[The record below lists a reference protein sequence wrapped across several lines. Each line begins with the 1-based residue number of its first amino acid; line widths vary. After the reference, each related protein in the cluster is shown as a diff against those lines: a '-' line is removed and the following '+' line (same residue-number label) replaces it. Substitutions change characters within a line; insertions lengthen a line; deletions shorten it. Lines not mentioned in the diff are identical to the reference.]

1 MKIYFLPMLLS
12 LFFLG
17 ACDKNDE
24 IIPEDADEN
33 FITSVVM
40 TVDGK
45 SYTAD
50 ITDNT
55 VTITVPYTVSLN
67 NAEVEFKYTTSAT
80 IIPDP
85 ETVTDWDNERT
96 FRVTS
101 YNGDAREYTYKV
113 VKSEIES
120 DGDVELKTT
129 EEVASF
135 AATKTTVVKGN
146 LIIGSDAEE
155 AEKITD
161 ISALASLKEVTGN
174 IVIRNSYN
182 GADLTGLDNIV
193 SAGGLQVGST
203 DVASKA
209 TELHMISMKALETLS
224 GDISVYNDQVTYVL
238 FEKLATIEGSV
249 MFNASSLQ
257 SFEFPVLT
265 TVGQDLNLQGLNEEN
280 TAAGSIASLE
290 IPELTSVGG
299 VLSVNNLAKLTSM
312 SFLKLKETG
321 GLDFHTVPVML
332 ETINLPEIETVNG
345 SIIMEANMEAPP
357 TGSFVPQRNDV
368 LQAFGGMDKLTTIKG
383 QIKIKNFTA
392 LKQLPDWSKI
402 TTLGSIT
409 LDYLEDVSGTLLL
422 PNARFETFGETA
434 PQIEIINKVQLS
446 KIETAEDLSN
456 VNFVITSLTNNKF
469 PEITFKN
476 IKDFTCK
483 PTTNNT
489 DYTIST
495 IQHVYGN
502 LNVTGQMRSNA
513 KFPDLEIIDGYG
525 YIQIPM
531 FASITMPVLKEVG
544 GQFYLSGNFTS
555 CNLPLLSKVCCSAS
569 PVYYKEGEG
578 SLAISLQS
586 KSLDIPE
593 LLHVGGEG
601 LFVNKATGITC
612 DKLQTIDGTLQI
624 KSATSLSQETLS
636 MEKLETLHG
645 VVFDGLTKF
654 TDYTFFGKFIE
665 NGMITGESWSVTTTP
680 PRATPWSMSWR
691 AKPRS
696 PLTARPTPSPAEA
709 PLFCPPASPTRWRP
723 SPPSKCSLR

>member
-483 PTTNNT
+483 PTTNNI

-569 PVYYKEGEG
+569 PVY
-578 SLAISLQS
+578 L
-586 KSLDIPE
+586 
-593 LLHVGGEG
+593 
-601 LFVNKATGITC
+601 
-612 DKLQTIDGTLQI
+612 
-624 KSATSLSQETLS
+624 
-636 MEKLETLHG
+636 
-645 VVFDGLTKF
+645 
-654 TDYTFFGKFIE
+654 
-665 NGMITGESWSVTTTP
+665 
-680 PRATPWSMSWR
+680 
-691 AKPRS
+691 
-696 PLTARPTPSPAEA
+696 
-709 PLFCPPASPTRWRP
+709 
-723 SPPSKCSLR
+723 

>member
-555 CNLPLLSKVCCSAS
+555 CNCPYLP
-569 PVYYKEGEG
+569 
-578 SLAISLQS
+578 
-586 KSLDIPE
+586 
-593 LLHVGGEG
+593 
-601 LFVNKATGITC
+601 
-612 DKLQTIDGTLQI
+612 
-624 KSATSLSQETLS
+624 
-636 MEKLETLHG
+636 
-645 VVFDGLTKF
+645 
-654 TDYTFFGKFIE
+654 
-665 NGMITGESWSVTTTP
+665 
-680 PRATPWSMSWR
+680 
-691 AKPRS
+691 
-696 PLTARPTPSPAEA
+696 
-709 PLFCPPASPTRWRP
+709 
-723 SPPSKCSLR
+723 

>member
-1 MKIYFLPMLLS
+1 MKNYFLPMLLS

-50 ITDNT
+50 IADNT

-238 FEKLATIEGSV
+238 FEKLATIGGSV
-249 MFNASSLQ
+249 MFNAPSLQ

-265 TVGQDLNLQGLNEEN
+265 TVGQDLNIQGLNEEN
-280 TAAGSIASLE
+280 KAAGTIATLE
-290 IPELTSVGG
+290 LPELTSVVG

-312 SFLKLKETG
+312 NFLKLKETG

-368 LQAFGGMDKLTTIKG
+368 LLAFGGMDKLTTVKG

-409 LDYLEDVSGTLLL
+409 LDYLEDLSGTLTL

-531 FASITMPVLKEVG
+531 MGTVTMSSLKEVG
-544 GQFYLSGNFTS
+544 GQFYLSGNITG
-555 CNLPLLSKVCCSAS
+555 CDLPLVSKVCCS
-569 PVYYKEGEG
+569 
-578 SLAISLQS
+578 
-586 KSLDIPE
+586 
-593 LLHVGGEG
+593 
-601 LFVNKATGITC
+601 
-612 DKLQTIDGTLQI
+612 
-624 KSATSLSQETLS
+624 TSLYLY
-636 MEKLETLHG
+636 LE
-645 VVFDGLTKF
+645 
-654 TDYTFFGKFIE
+654 
-665 NGMITGESWSVTTTP
+665 
-680 PRATPWSMSWR
+680 A
-691 AKPRS
+691 
-696 PLTARPTPSPAEA
+696 
-709 PLFCPPASPTRWRP
+709 
-723 SPPSKCSLR
+723 

>member
-1 MKIYFLPMLLS
+1 MKTYFLPMLLS

-24 IIPEDADEN
+24 IVPEDADEN

-50 ITDNT
+50 IADNT

-85 ETVTDWDNERT
+85 ETVTDWNNERT

-101 YNGDAREYTYKV
+101 YNGNAREYAYKV

-135 AATKTTVVKGN
+135 AESKTTVVKGN
-146 LIIGSDAEE
+146 LIIGSDAEK

-265 TVGQDLNLQGLNEEN
+265 TVGQDLNIQGLNEEN
-280 TAAGSIASLE
+280 KAAGTIATLE
-290 IPELTSVGG
+290 LPELTSVGG
-299 VLSVNNLAKLTSM
+299 VLAVNNLAKLTSM
-312 SFLKLKETG
+312 NFLKLKETG
-321 GLDFHTVPVML
+321 GLNFHTVPVML

-434 PQIEIINKVQLS
+434 PQIEIISKMLLT

-456 VNFVITSLTNNKF
+456 VNFVVKQIQNFVF
-469 PEITFKN
+469 PEINFKSIN
-476 IKDFTCK
+476 DFTYT
-483 PTTNNT
+483 PTSVKDNPV
-489 DYTIST
+489 IIPT
-495 IQHVYGN
+495 IQHVHGN
-502 LNVTGQMRSNA
+502 LEMEGNITNQNVE
-513 KFPDLEIIDGYG
+513 FPDLEIIDGYG
-525 YIQIPM
+525 YIQK
-531 FASITMPVLKEVG
+531 FETGSVTMSALKEVG
-544 GQFYLSGNFTS
+544 GQFYISGYPNG
-555 CNLPLLSKVCCSAS
+555 CDLPLLSKVCCSAS
-569 PVYYKEGEG
+569 PVYYEEGEG
-578 SLAISLQS
+578 SLAITLQG
-586 KSLDIPE
+586 KSLVLPE

-601 LFVNKATGITC
+601 LFVNRATGITC
-612 DKLQTIDGTLQI
+612 DKLQTIDGALQI
-624 KSATSLSQETLS
+624 KSATSLSQETFS
-636 MEKLETLHG
+636 MKKLETLHG

-665 NGMITGESWSVTTTP
+665 NGMITEENWSVT
-680 PRATPWSMSWR
+680 
-691 AKPRS
+691 
-696 PLTARPTPSPAEA
+696 
-709 PLFCPPASPTRWRP
+709 
-723 SPPSKCSLR
+723 KCGYNPDFQDMKDKKYTQE

>member
-1 MKIYFLPMLLS
+1 MKNYFLPMLLS

-55 VTITVPYTVSLN
+55 VMITVPYTVSLN

-101 YNGDAREYTYKV
+101 YNGDAREYAYKV

-146 LIIGSDAEE
+146 LIIGSDVEE

-174 IVIRNSYN
+174 IIIRNSYN
-182 GADLTGLDNIV
+182 GADLTGLDNIA
-193 SAGGLQVGST
+193 SAGGLQIGS
-203 DVASKA
+203 VEAPSKA

-238 FEKLATIEGSV
+238 FEKLATIGGSV
-249 MFNASSLQ
+249 MYNAPSLQ

-265 TVGQDLNLQGLNEEN
+265 SVDKDLNIQGLNGEN
-280 TAAGSIASLE
+280 KAAGTISSLE
-290 IPELTSVGG
+290 LSELTSVGG
-299 VLSVNNLAKLTSM
+299 VLSVNNLAKLTSINL
-312 SFLKLKETG
+312 LKLKETG

-357 TGSFVPQRNDV
+357 AGSFVPQRNDV
-368 LQAFGGMDKLTTIKG
+368 LLAFGGMDKLTTIKG

-409 LDYLEDVSGTLLL
+409 LDYLEDLSGTLTL

-434 PQIEIINKVQLS
+434 PQIEIISKMLLN

-456 VNFVITSLTNNKF
+456 VDFVVKQIQNFKF
-469 PEITFKN
+469 PEITFKSIN
-476 IKDFTCK
+476 NFTCT

-489 DYTIST
+489 DYTIPT

-502 LNVTGQMRSNA
+502 LHVTSTTTDCKA
-513 KFPDLEIIDGYG
+513 KFPDLEIVDGYG
-525 YIQIPM
+525 YIQI
-531 FASITMPVLKEVG
+531 ITGGTVEMPALKEVG
-544 GQFYLSGNFTS
+544 GQFYMSGLFKG
-555 CNLPLLSKVCCSAS
+555 CDLPLLSKVCCSAS
-569 PVYYKEGEG
+569 PVYYEEGEG
-578 SLAISLQS
+578 SLAITLQN
-586 KSLDIPE
+586 KSLDLPE

-601 LFVNKATGITC
+601 LFVDDATGITC
-612 DKLQTIDGTLQI
+612 NKLQTIDGTLQI
-624 KSATSLSQETLS
+624 KYATSLSQETLS
-636 MEKLETLHG
+636 METLETLHG
-645 VVFDGLTKF
+645 VFFNGLTKF

-665 NGMITGESWSVTTTP
+665 NGMITEENWSV
-680 PRATPWSMSWR
+680 
-691 AKPRS
+691 AKCGYNPDFQNMKDKKY
-696 PLTARPTPSPAEA
+696 TQE
-709 PLFCPPASPTRWRP
+709 
-723 SPPSKCSLR
+723 

>member
-1 MKIYFLPMLLS
+1 MKTYFLPMLLS

-24 IIPEDADEN
+24 IVPEDADEN

-50 ITDNT
+50 IADNT

-85 ETVTDWDNERT
+85 ETVTDWNNERT

-101 YNGDAREYTYKV
+101 YNGNAREYAYKV

-135 AATKTTVVKGN
+135 AESKTTVVKGN
-146 LIIGSDAEE
+146 LIIGSDAEK

-249 MFNASSLQ
+249 MFNAPSLQ
-257 SFEFPVLT
+257 SFGFPVLT
-265 TVGQDLNLQGLNEEN
+265 TVGQDLNIQGLNEEN
-280 TAAGSIASLE
+280 KAAGTIATLE
-290 IPELTSVGG
+290 LPELTSVGG
-299 VLSVNNLAKLTSM
+299 VLAVNNLAKLTSM
-312 SFLKLKETG
+312 NFLKLKETG
-321 GLDFHTVPVML
+321 GLNFHTVPVML

-345 SIIMEANMEAPP
+345 SIIMEANMEAPH

-368 LQAFGGMDKLTTIKG
+368 LLAFGGMDKLTTVKG

-409 LDYLEDVSGTLLL
+409 LDYLEDVNGTLML

-434 PQIEIINKVQLS
+434 PQIEIISKMLLT

-456 VNFVITSLTNNKF
+456 VNFVVKQIQNFVF
-469 PEITFKN
+469 PEINFKSIN
-476 IKDFTCK
+476 DFTYT
-483 PTTNNT
+483 PTSVKDNPV
-489 DYTIST
+489 IIPT
-495 IQHVYGN
+495 IQHVHGN
-502 LNVTGQMRSNA
+502 LEMEGNITNQNVE
-513 KFPDLEIIDGYG
+513 FPDLEIIDGYG
-525 YIQIPM
+525 YIQK
-531 FASITMPVLKEVG
+531 FETGSVTMSALKEVG
-544 GQFYLSGNFTS
+544 GQFYISGYPNG
-555 CNLPLLSKVCCSAS
+555 CDLPLLSKVCCSAS
-569 PVYYKEGEG
+569 PVYYEEGEG
-578 SLAISLQS
+578 SLAITLQG
-586 KSLDIPE
+586 KSLVLPE

-601 LFVNKATGITC
+601 LFVNRATGITC
-612 DKLQTIDGTLQI
+612 DKLQTIDGALQI
-624 KSATSLSQETLS
+624 KSATSLSQETFS
-636 MEKLETLHG
+636 MKKLETLHG

-665 NGMITGESWSVTTTP
+665 NGMITEENWSVT
-680 PRATPWSMSWR
+680 
-691 AKPRS
+691 
-696 PLTARPTPSPAEA
+696 
-709 PLFCPPASPTRWRP
+709 
-723 SPPSKCSLR
+723 KCGYNPDFQDMKDKKYTQE

>member
-1 MKIYFLPMLLS
+1 MKTYFLPMLLS

-24 IIPEDADEN
+24 IVPEDADEN

-50 ITDNT
+50 IADNT

-85 ETVTDWDNERT
+85 ETVTDWNNERT

-101 YNGDAREYTYKV
+101 YNGNAREYAYKV

-135 AATKTTVVKGN
+135 AASKTTVVKGN

-249 MFNASSLQ
+249 MFNAPSLQ
-257 SFEFPVLT
+257 SFGFPVLT
-265 TVGQDLNLQGLNEEN
+265 TVGQDLNIQGLNEEN
-280 TAAGSIASLE
+280 KAAGTIATLE
-290 IPELTSVGG
+290 LPELTSVGG
-299 VLSVNNLAKLTSM
+299 VLAVNNLAKLTSM
-312 SFLKLKETG
+312 NFLKLKETG
-321 GLDFHTVPVML
+321 GLNFHTVPVML

-368 LQAFGGMDKLTTIKG
+368 LLAFGGMDKLTTVKG

-409 LDYLEDVSGTLLL
+409 LDYLEDVNGTLML

-434 PQIEIINKVQLS
+434 PQIEIISKMLLT

-456 VNFVITSLTNNKF
+456 VNFVVKQIQNFVF
-469 PEITFKN
+469 PEINFKSIN
-476 IKDFTCK
+476 DFTYT
-483 PTTNNT
+483 PTSVKDNPV
-489 DYTIST
+489 IIPT
-495 IQHVYGN
+495 IQHVHGN
-502 LNVTGQMRSNA
+502 LEMEGNITNQNVE
-513 KFPDLEIIDGYG
+513 FPDLEIIDGYG
-525 YIQIPM
+525 YIQK
-531 FASITMPVLKEVG
+531 FETGSVTMSALKEVG
-544 GQFYLSGNFTS
+544 GQFYISGYPNG
-555 CNLPLLSKVCCSAS
+555 CDLPLLSKVCCSAS
-569 PVYYKEGEG
+569 PVYYEEGEG
-578 SLAISLQS
+578 SLAITLQG
-586 KSLDIPE
+586 KSLVLPE

-601 LFVNKATGITC
+601 LFVNRATGITC
-612 DKLQTIDGTLQI
+612 DKLQTIDGALQI
-624 KSATSLSQETLS
+624 KSATSLSQETFS
-636 MEKLETLHG
+636 MKKLETLHG

-665 NGMITGESWSVTTTP
+665 NGMITEENWSVT
-680 PRATPWSMSWR
+680 
-691 AKPRS
+691 
-696 PLTARPTPSPAEA
+696 
-709 PLFCPPASPTRWRP
+709 
-723 SPPSKCSLR
+723 KCGYNPDFQDMKDKKYTQE

>member
-135 AATKTTVVKGN
+135 AESKTTVVKGN

-249 MFNASSLQ
+249 MFNAPSLQ
-257 SFEFPVLT
+257 SFGFPVLT
-265 TVGQDLNLQGLNEEN
+265 TVGQDLNIQGLNEEN
-280 TAAGSIASLE
+280 KAAGTIATLE
-290 IPELTSVGG
+290 LPELTSVGG
-299 VLSVNNLAKLTSM
+299 VLAVNNLAKLTSM
-312 SFLKLKETG
+312 NFLKLKETG
-321 GLDFHTVPVML
+321 GLNFHTVPVML

-368 LQAFGGMDKLTTIKG
+368 LLAFGGMDKLTTVKG

-409 LDYLEDVSGTLLL
+409 LDYLEDVNGTLML

-434 PQIEIINKVQLS
+434 PQIEIISKMLLT

-456 VNFVITSLTNNKF
+456 VNFVVKQIQNFVF
-469 PEITFKN
+469 PEINFKSIN
-476 IKDFTCK
+476 DFTYT
-483 PTTNNT
+483 PTSVKDNPV
-489 DYTIST
+489 IIPT
-495 IQHVYGN
+495 IQHVHGN
-502 LNVTGQMRSNA
+502 LEMEGNITNQNVE
-513 KFPDLEIIDGYG
+513 FPDLEIIDGYG
-525 YIQIPM
+525 YIQK
-531 FASITMPVLKEVG
+531 FETGSVTMSALKEVG
-544 GQFYLSGNFTS
+544 GQFYISGYPNG
-555 CNLPLLSKVCCSAS
+555 CDLPLLSKVCCSAS
-569 PVYYKEGEG
+569 PVYYEEGEG
-578 SLAISLQS
+578 SLAITLQG
-586 KSLDIPE
+586 KSLVLPE

-601 LFVNKATGITC
+601 LFVNRATGITC
-612 DKLQTIDGTLQI
+612 DKLQTIDGALQI
-624 KSATSLSQETLS
+624 KSATSLSQETFS
-636 MEKLETLHG
+636 MKKLETLHG

-665 NGMITGESWSVTTTP
+665 NGMITEENWSVT
-680 PRATPWSMSWR
+680 
-691 AKPRS
+691 
-696 PLTARPTPSPAEA
+696 
-709 PLFCPPASPTRWRP
+709 
-723 SPPSKCSLR
+723 KCGYNPDFQDMKDKKYTQE

>member
-601 LFVNKATGITC
+601 LCVNKATGITC

-665 NGMITGESWSVTTTP
+665 NGMITGESWSVT
-680 PRATPWSMSWR
+680 
-691 AKPRS
+691 KCGYN
-696 PLTARPTPSPAEA
+696 PT
-709 PLFCPPASPTRWRP
+709 FQNMKDKQYTQQD
-723 SPPSKCSLR
+723 

>member
-1 MKIYFLPMLLS
+1 MKNYFLPMLLS

-50 ITDNT
+50 IADNT

-182 GADLTGLDNIV
+182 GADLTGLENIV
-193 SAGGLQVGST
+193 SAGGLQVGSA

-238 FEKLATIEGSV
+238 FEKLATIGGSV
-249 MFNASSLQ
+249 MFNAPSLQ

-265 TVGQDLNLQGLNEEN
+265 TVGQDLNIQGLNEEN
-280 TAAGSIASLE
+280 KAAGTIATLE
-290 IPELTSVGG
+290 LPELTSVVG

-312 SFLKLKETG
+312 NFLKLKETG

-368 LQAFGGMDKLTTIKG
+368 LLAFGGMDKLTTVKG

-483 PTTNNT
+483 PTTNNI

-525 YIQIPM
+525 YIQIPT

-555 CNLPLLSKVCCSAS
+555 CNLPLLSKVCCSTS
-569 PVYYKEGEG
+569 PVYHSEGM
-578 SLAISLQS
+578 
-586 KSLDIPE
+586 
-593 LLHVGGEG
+593 GGVRNN
-601 LFVNKATGITC
+601 F
-612 DKLQTIDGTLQI
+612 
-624 KSATSLSQETLS
+624 
-636 MEKLETLHG
+636 
-645 VVFDGLTKF
+645 TK
-654 TDYTFFGKFIE
+654 
-665 NGMITGESWSVTTTP
+665 
-680 PRATPWSMSWR
+680 
-691 AKPRS
+691 
-696 PLTARPTPSPAEA
+696 
-709 PLFCPPASPTRWRP
+709 
-723 SPPSKCSLR
+723 

>member
-1 MKIYFLPMLLS
+1 MKTYFLPMLLS

-24 IIPEDADEN
+24 IVPEDADEN

-50 ITDNT
+50 IADNT

-101 YNGDAREYTYKV
+101 YNGDAREYAYKV

-135 AATKTTVVKGN
+135 AESKTTVVKGN

-249 MFNASSLQ
+249 MFNAPSLQ
-257 SFEFPVLT
+257 SFGFPVLT
-265 TVGQDLNLQGLNEEN
+265 TVGQDLNIQGLNEEN
-280 TAAGSIASLE
+280 KAAGTIATLE
-290 IPELTSVGG
+290 LPELTSVGG
-299 VLSVNNLAKLTSM
+299 VLAVNNLAKLTSM
-312 SFLKLKETG
+312 NFLKLKETG

-368 LQAFGGMDKLTTIKG
+368 LLAFGGMDKLTTVKG

-409 LDYLEDVSGTLLL
+409 LDYLEDVSGTLML

-434 PQIEIINKVQLS
+434 PQIEIISKMLLT

-456 VNFVITSLTNNKF
+456 VNFVVKQIQNFVF
-469 PEITFKN
+469 PEINFKSIN
-476 IKDFTCK
+476 DFTYT
-483 PTTNNT
+483 PTSVKDNPV
-489 DYTIST
+489 IIPT
-495 IQHVYGN
+495 IQHVHGN
-502 LNVTGQMRSNA
+502 LEVEGNITNQNVE
-513 KFPDLEIIDGYG
+513 FPDLEIIDGYG
-525 YIQIPM
+525 YIQK
-531 FASITMPVLKEVG
+531 FETGSVTMSALNEVG
-544 GQFYLSGNFTS
+544 GQFYISGYPNG
-555 CNLPLLSKVCCSAS
+555 CDLPLLSKVCCSAS
-569 PVYYKEGEG
+569 PVYYEEGEG
-578 SLAISLQS
+578 SLAITLQG
-586 KSLDIPE
+586 KSLVLPE

-601 LFVNKATGITC
+601 LFVNRATGITC

-624 KSATSLSQETLS
+624 KSATSLSQETFS
-636 MEKLETLHG
+636 MKKLETLHG

-654 TDYTFFGKFIE
+654 TDYTFFSKFIE
-665 NGMITGESWSVTTTP
+665 NGMITEENWSVT
-680 PRATPWSMSWR
+680 
-691 AKPRS
+691 
-696 PLTARPTPSPAEA
+696 
-709 PLFCPPASPTRWRP
+709 
-723 SPPSKCSLR
+723 KCGYNPDFQDMKDKKYTQE

>member
-483 PTTNNT
+483 PTTNNI

-569 PVYYKEGEG
+569 PVYYKRGRG
-578 SLAISLQS
+578 
-586 KSLDIPE
+586 
-593 LLHVGGEG
+593 
-601 LFVNKATGITC
+601 FVSNI
-612 DKLQTIDGTLQI
+612 
-624 KSATSLSQETLS
+624 
-636 MEKLETLHG
+636 
-645 VVFDGLTKF
+645 FTK
-654 TDYTFFGKFIE
+654 
-665 NGMITGESWSVTTTP
+665 
-680 PRATPWSMSWR
+680 
-691 AKPRS
+691 
-696 PLTARPTPSPAEA
+696 
-709 PLFCPPASPTRWRP
+709 
-723 SPPSKCSLR
+723 

>member
-1 MKIYFLPMLLS
+1 MKNYFLPMLLS

-101 YNGDAREYTYKV
+101 YNGDAREYAYKV

-483 PTTNNT
+483 PTTNNI

-569 PVYYKEGEG
+569 PVSVSYTH
-578 SLAISLQS
+578 LTL
-586 KSLDIPE
+586 PT
-593 LLHVGGEG
+593 
-601 LFVNKATGITC
+601 KA
-612 DKLQTIDGTLQI
+612 
-624 KSATSLSQETLS
+624 
-636 MEKLETLHG
+636 
-645 VVFDGLTKF
+645 
-654 TDYTFFGKFIE
+654 
-665 NGMITGESWSVTTTP
+665 
-680 PRATPWSMSWR
+680 
-691 AKPRS
+691 
-696 PLTARPTPSPAEA
+696 
-709 PLFCPPASPTRWRP
+709 
-723 SPPSKCSLR
+723 

>member
-1 MKIYFLPMLLS
+1 MKNYFLPMLLS

-101 YNGDAREYTYKV
+101 YNGDAREYAYKV

-182 GADLTGLDNIV
+182 GADLTGLENIV
-193 SAGGLQVGST
+193 SAGGLQVGSA

-409 LDYLEDVSGTLLL
+409 LDYLEDLSGTLTL

-469 PEITFKN
+469 PEIMFKN

-544 GQFYLSGNFTS
+544 GQFYFCLLYTS
-555 CNLPLLSKVCCSAS
+555 DA
-569 PVYYKEGEG
+569 
-578 SLAISLQS
+578 A
-586 KSLDIPE
+586 DE
-593 LLHVGGEG
+593 L
-601 LFVNKATGITC
+601 
-612 DKLQTIDGTLQI
+612 
-624 KSATSLSQETLS
+624 
-636 MEKLETLHG
+636 
-645 VVFDGLTKF
+645 
-654 TDYTFFGKFIE
+654 
-665 NGMITGESWSVTTTP
+665 
-680 PRATPWSMSWR
+680 
-691 AKPRS
+691 
-696 PLTARPTPSPAEA
+696 
-709 PLFCPPASPTRWRP
+709 
-723 SPPSKCSLR
+723 

>member
-569 PVYYKEGEG
+569 PVYYKRER
-578 SLAISLQS
+578 
-586 KSLDIPE
+586 
-593 LLHVGGEG
+593 V
-601 LFVNKATGITC
+601 
-612 DKLQTIDGTLQI
+612 
-624 KSATSLSQETLS
+624 
-636 MEKLETLHG
+636 
-645 VVFDGLTKF
+645 
-654 TDYTFFGKFIE
+654 
-665 NGMITGESWSVTTTP
+665 
-680 PRATPWSMSWR
+680 R
-691 AKPRS
+691 
-696 PLTARPTPSPAEA
+696 
-709 PLFCPPASPTRWRP
+709 
-723 SPPSKCSLR
+723 

>member
-1 MKIYFLPMLLS
+1 MKNYFLPMLLS

-55 VTITVPYTVSLN
+55 VMITVPYTVSLN

-101 YNGDAREYTYKV
+101 YNGDAREYAYKV

-120 DGDVELKTT
+120 DGDVELKTI

-146 LIIGSDAEE
+146 LIIGSDVEE

-174 IVIRNSYN
+174 IIIRNSYN
-182 GADLTGLDNIV
+182 GADLTGLDNIA
-193 SAGGLQVGST
+193 SAGGLQIGS
-203 DVASKA
+203 VEAPSKA

-238 FEKLATIEGSV
+238 FEKLATIGGSV
-249 MFNASSLQ
+249 MFNAPSLQ

-265 TVGQDLNLQGLNEEN
+265 SVDKDLNIQGLNGEN
-280 TAAGSIASLE
+280 KAAGTISSLE
-290 IPELTSVGG
+290 LSELTSVGG
-299 VLSVNNLAKLTSM
+299 VLSVNNLAKLTSINL
-312 SFLKLKETG
+312 LKLKETG

-357 TGSFVPQRNDV
+357 AGSFVPQRNDV
-368 LQAFGGMDKLTTIKG
+368 LLAFGGMDKLTTVKG

-409 LDYLEDVSGTLLL
+409 LDYLEDLSGTLTL

-434 PQIEIINKVQLS
+434 PQIEIISKMLLN

-456 VNFVITSLTNNKF
+456 VDFVVKQIQNFKF
-469 PEITFKN
+469 PEITFKSIN
-476 IKDFTCK
+476 NFTCT

-489 DYTIST
+489 DYTIPT

-502 LNVTGQMRSNA
+502 LHVTSTTTDCKA
-513 KFPDLEIIDGYG
+513 KFPDLEIVDGYG
-525 YIQIPM
+525 YIQI
-531 FASITMPVLKEVG
+531 ITGGTVEMPALKEVG
-544 GQFYLSGNFTS
+544 GQFYMSGLFKG
-555 CNLPLLSKVCCSAS
+555 CDLPLLSKVCCSAS
-569 PVYYKEGEG
+569 PVYYEEGEG
-578 SLAISLQS
+578 SLAITLQN
-586 KSLDIPE
+586 KSLDLPE

-601 LFVNKATGITC
+601 LFVDDATGITC
-612 DKLQTIDGTLQI
+612 NKLQTIDGTLQI
-624 KSATSLSQETLS
+624 KYATSPTTLS
-636 MEKLETLHG
+636 
-645 VVFDGLTKF
+645 
-654 TDYTFFGKFIE
+654 
-665 NGMITGESWSVTTTP
+665 SV
-680 PRATPWSMSWR
+680 S
-691 AKPRS
+691 
-696 PLTARPTPSPAEA
+696 
-709 PLFCPPASPTRWRP
+709 
-723 SPPSKCSLR
+723 SLKTE

>member
-1 MKIYFLPMLLS
+1 MKNYFLPMLLS

-101 YNGDAREYTYKV
+101 YNGDAREYAYKV

-120 DGDVELKTT
+120 DGDVELKTI

-146 LIIGSDAEE
+146 LIIGSDVEE

-174 IVIRNSYN
+174 IIIRNSYN
-182 GADLTGLDNIV
+182 GADLTGLDNIA
-193 SAGGLQVGST
+193 SAGGLQIGS
-203 DVASKA
+203 VEAPSKA

-238 FEKLATIEGSV
+238 FEKLATIGGSV
-249 MFNASSLQ
+249 MFNAPSLQ

-265 TVGQDLNLQGLNEEN
+265 SVDKDLNIQGLNGEN
-280 TAAGSIASLE
+280 KAAGTISSLE
-290 IPELTSVGG
+290 LSELTSVGG
-299 VLSVNNLAKLTSM
+299 VLSVNNLAKLTSINL
-312 SFLKLKETG
+312 LKLKETG

-357 TGSFVPQRNDV
+357 AGSFVPQRNDV
-368 LQAFGGMDKLTTIKG
+368 LLAFGGMDKLTTVKG

-409 LDYLEDVSGTLLL
+409 LDYLEDLSGTLTL

-434 PQIEIINKVQLS
+434 PQIEIISKMLLN

-456 VNFVITSLTNNKF
+456 VDFVVKQIQNFKF
-469 PEITFKN
+469 PEITFKSIN
-476 IKDFTCK
+476 NFTCT

-489 DYTIST
+489 DYTIPT

-502 LNVTGQMRSNA
+502 LHVTSTTTDCKA
-513 KFPDLEIIDGYG
+513 KFPDLEIVDGYG
-525 YIQIPM
+525 YIQI
-531 FASITMPVLKEVG
+531 ITGGTVEMPALKEVG
-544 GQFYLSGNFTS
+544 GQFYMSGLFKG
-555 CNLPLLSKVCCSAS
+555 CDLPLLSKVCCSAS
-569 PVYYKEGEG
+569 PVYYEEGEG
-578 SLAISLQS
+578 SLAITLQN
-586 KSLDIPE
+586 KSLDLPE

-601 LFVNKATGITC
+601 LFVDDATGITC
-612 DKLQTIDGTLQI
+612 NKLQTIDGTLQI
-624 KSATSLSQETLS
+624 KYATSLSQETLS
-636 MEKLETLHG
+636 METLETLHG
-645 VVFDGLTKF
+645 VFFNGLTKF

-665 NGMITGESWSVTTTP
+665 NGMITEENWSV
-680 PRATPWSMSWR
+680 
-691 AKPRS
+691 AKCGYNPDFQNMKDKKY
-696 PLTARPTPSPAEA
+696 TQE
-709 PLFCPPASPTRWRP
+709 
-723 SPPSKCSLR
+723 

>member
-1 MKIYFLPMLLS
+1 MKNYFLPMLLS

-55 VTITVPYTVSLN
+55 VMITVPYTVSLN

-101 YNGDAREYTYKV
+101 YNGDAREYAYKV

-146 LIIGSDAEE
+146 LIIGSDVEE

-174 IVIRNSYN
+174 IIIRNSYN
-182 GADLTGLDNIV
+182 GADLTGLDNIA
-193 SAGGLQVGST
+193 SAGGLQIGS
-203 DVASKA
+203 VEAPSKA

-224 GDISVYNDQVTYVL
+224 GNISVYNDQVTYVL
-238 FEKLATIEGSV
+238 FEKLATIGGSV
-249 MFNASSLQ
+249 MYNAPSLQ

-265 TVGQDLNLQGLNEEN
+265 SVDKDLNIQGLNGEN
-280 TAAGSIASLE
+280 KAAGTISSLE
-290 IPELTSVGG
+290 LSELTSVGG
-299 VLSVNNLAKLTSM
+299 VLSVNNLAKLTSINL
-312 SFLKLKETG
+312 LKLKETG

-357 TGSFVPQRNDV
+357 AGSFVPQRNDV
-368 LQAFGGMDKLTTIKG
+368 LLAFGGMDKLTTVKG

-409 LDYLEDVSGTLLL
+409 LDYLEDLSGTLTL

-434 PQIEIINKVQLS
+434 PQIEIISKMLLN

-456 VNFVITSLTNNKF
+456 VDFVVKQIQNFKF
-469 PEITFKN
+469 PEITFKSIN
-476 IKDFTCK
+476 NFTCT

-489 DYTIST
+489 DYTIPT

-502 LNVTGQMRSNA
+502 LHVTSTTTDCKA
-513 KFPDLEIIDGYG
+513 KFPDLEIVDGYG
-525 YIQIPM
+525 YIQI
-531 FASITMPVLKEVG
+531 ITGGTVEMPALKEVG
-544 GQFYLSGNFTS
+544 GQFYMSGLFKG
-555 CNLPLLSKVCCSAS
+555 CDLPLLSKVCCSAS
-569 PVYYKEGEG
+569 PVYYEEGEG
-578 SLAISLQS
+578 SLAITLQN
-586 KSLDIPE
+586 KSLDLPE

-601 LFVNKATGITC
+601 LFVDDATGITC
-612 DKLQTIDGTLQI
+612 NKLQTIDGTLQI
-624 KSATSLSQETLS
+624 KYATSLSQETLS
-636 MEKLETLHG
+636 METLETLHG
-645 VVFDGLTKF
+645 VFFNGLTKF

-665 NGMITGESWSVTTTP
+665 NGMITEENWSV
-680 PRATPWSMSWR
+680 
-691 AKPRS
+691 AKCGYNPDFQNMKDKKY
-696 PLTARPTPSPAEA
+696 TQE
-709 PLFCPPASPTRWRP
+709 
-723 SPPSKCSLR
+723 

>member
-489 DYTIST
+489 DYT
-495 IQHVYGN
+495 
-502 LNVTGQMRSNA
+502 M
-513 KFPDLEIIDGYG
+513 
-525 YIQIPM
+525 
-531 FASITMPVLKEVG
+531 
-544 GQFYLSGNFTS
+544 
-555 CNLPLLSKVCCSAS
+555 
-569 PVYYKEGEG
+569 G

-665 NGMITGESWSVTTTP
+665 NGMITGESWSVT
-680 PRATPWSMSWR
+680 
-691 AKPRS
+691 KCGYN
-696 PLTARPTPSPAEA
+696 PT
-709 PLFCPPASPTRWRP
+709 FQNMKDKQYTQQD
-723 SPPSKCSLR
+723 

>member
-1 MKIYFLPMLLS
+1 MKNYFLPMLLS

-55 VTITVPYTVSLN
+55 VMITVPYTVSLN

-101 YNGDAREYTYKV
+101 YNGDAREYAYKV

-120 DGDVELKTT
+120 DGDVELKTI

-146 LIIGSDAEE
+146 LIIGSDVEE

-174 IVIRNSYN
+174 IIIRNSYN
-182 GADLTGLDNIV
+182 GADLTGLDNIA
-193 SAGGLQVGST
+193 SAGGLQIGS
-203 DVASKA
+203 VEAPSKA

-238 FEKLATIEGSV
+238 FEKLATIGGSV
-249 MFNASSLQ
+249 MFNAPSLQ

-265 TVGQDLNLQGLNEEN
+265 SVDKDLNIQGLNGEN
-280 TAAGSIASLE
+280 KAAGTISSLE
-290 IPELTSVGG
+290 LSELTSVGG
-299 VLSVNNLAKLTSM
+299 VLSVNNLAKLTSINL
-312 SFLKLKETG
+312 LKLKETG

-368 LQAFGGMDKLTTIKG
+368 LLAFGGMDKLTTVKG

-409 LDYLEDVSGTLLL
+409 LDYLEDLSGTLTL

-434 PQIEIINKVQLS
+434 PQIEIISKMLLN

-456 VNFVITSLTNNKF
+456 VDFVVKQIQNFKF
-469 PEITFKN
+469 PEITFKSIN
-476 IKDFTCK
+476 NFTCT

-489 DYTIST
+489 DYTIPT

-502 LNVTGQMRSNA
+502 LHVTSTTTDCKA
-513 KFPDLEIIDGYG
+513 KFPDLEIVDGYG
-525 YIQIPM
+525 YIQI
-531 FASITMPVLKEVG
+531 ITGGTVEMPALKEVG
-544 GQFYLSGNFTS
+544 GQFYMSGLFKG
-555 CNLPLLSKVCCSAS
+555 CDLPLLSKVCCSAS
-569 PVYYKEGEG
+569 PVYYEEGEG
-578 SLAISLQS
+578 SLAITLQN
-586 KSLDIPE
+586 KSLDLPE

-601 LFVNKATGITC
+601 LFVDDATGITC
-612 DKLQTIDGTLQI
+612 NKLQTIDGTLQI
-624 KSATSLSQETLS
+624 KYATSLSQETLS
-636 MEKLETLHG
+636 METLETLHG
-645 VVFDGLTKF
+645 VFFNGLTKF

-665 NGMITGESWSVTTTP
+665 NGMITEENWSV
-680 PRATPWSMSWR
+680 
-691 AKPRS
+691 AKCGYNPDFQNMKDKKY
-696 PLTARPTPSPAEA
+696 TQE
-709 PLFCPPASPTRWRP
+709 
-723 SPPSKCSLR
+723 

>member
-1 MKIYFLPMLLS
+1 MKNYFLPMLLS

-55 VTITVPYTVSLN
+55 VMITVPYTVSLN

-101 YNGDAREYTYKV
+101 YNGDAREYAYKV

-146 LIIGSDAEE
+146 LIIGSDVEE

-174 IVIRNSYN
+174 IIIRNSYN
-182 GADLTGLDNIV
+182 GADLTGLDNIA
-193 SAGGLQVGST
+193 SAGGLQIGS
-203 DVASKA
+203 VEAPSKA

-238 FEKLATIEGSV
+238 FEKLATIGGSV
-249 MFNASSLQ
+249 MYNAPSLQ

-265 TVGQDLNLQGLNEEN
+265 SVDKDLNIQGLNGEN
-280 TAAGSIASLE
+280 KAAGTISSLE
-290 IPELTSVGG
+290 LSELTSVGG
-299 VLSVNNLAKLTSM
+299 VLSVNNLAKLTSINL
-312 SFLKLKETG
+312 LKLKETG

-357 TGSFVPQRNDV
+357 AGSFVPQRNDV
-368 LQAFGGMDKLTTIKG
+368 LLAFGGMDKLTTVKG

-409 LDYLEDVSGTLLL
+409 LDYLEDLSGTLTL

-434 PQIEIINKVQLS
+434 PQIEIISKMLLN

-456 VNFVITSLTNNKF
+456 VDFVVKQIQNFKF
-469 PEITFKN
+469 PEITFKSIN
-476 IKDFTCK
+476 NFTCT

-489 DYTIST
+489 DYTIPT

-502 LNVTGQMRSNA
+502 LHVTSTTTDCKA
-513 KFPDLEIIDGYG
+513 KFPDLEIVDGYG
-525 YIQIPM
+525 YIQI
-531 FASITMPVLKEVG
+531 ITGGTVEMPALKEVG
-544 GQFYLSGNFTS
+544 GQFYMSGLFKG
-555 CNLPLLSKVCCSAS
+555 CDLPLLSKVCCSAS
-569 PVYYKEGEG
+569 PVYYEEGEG
-578 SLAISLQS
+578 SLAITLQN
-586 KSLDIPE
+586 KSLNLPE

-601 LFVNKATGITC
+601 LFVDDATGITC
-612 DKLQTIDGTLQI
+612 NKLQTIDGTLQI
-624 KSATSLSQETLS
+624 KYATSLSQETLS
-636 MEKLETLHG
+636 METLETLHG
-645 VVFDGLTKF
+645 VFFNGLTKF

-665 NGMITGESWSVTTTP
+665 NGMITEENWSV
-680 PRATPWSMSWR
+680 
-691 AKPRS
+691 AKCGYNPDFQNMKDKKY
-696 PLTARPTPSPAEA
+696 TQE
-709 PLFCPPASPTRWRP
+709 
-723 SPPSKCSLR
+723 

>member
-249 MFNASSLQ
+249 MFNAPSLQ
-257 SFEFPVLT
+257 SFGFPVRT
-265 TVGQDLNLQGLNEEN
+265 TVGQDLNIQGLNEEN
-280 TAAGSIASLE
+280 KAAGTIATLE
-290 IPELTSVGG
+290 LPELTSVGG
-299 VLSVNNLAKLTSM
+299 VLAVNNLAKLTSM
-312 SFLKLKETG
+312 NFLKLKETG
-321 GLDFHTVPVML
+321 GLNFHTVPVML

-368 LQAFGGMDKLTTIKG
+368 LLAFGGMDKLTTVKG

-409 LDYLEDVSGTLLL
+409 LDYLEDVNGTLML

-434 PQIEIINKVQLS
+434 PQIEIISKMLLT

-456 VNFVITSLTNNKF
+456 VNFVVKQIQNFVF
-469 PEITFKN
+469 PEINFKSIN
-476 IKDFTCK
+476 DFTYT
-483 PTTNNT
+483 PTSVKDNPV
-489 DYTIST
+489 IIPT
-495 IQHVYGN
+495 IQHVHGN
-502 LNVTGQMRSNA
+502 LEMEGNITNQNVE
-513 KFPDLEIIDGYG
+513 FPDLEIIDGYG
-525 YIQIPM
+525 YIQK
-531 FASITMPVLKEVG
+531 FETGSVTMSALKEVG
-544 GQFYLSGNFTS
+544 GQFYISGYPNG
-555 CNLPLLSKVCCSAS
+555 CDLPLLSKVCCSAS
-569 PVYYKEGEG
+569 PVYYEEGEG
-578 SLAISLQS
+578 SLAITLQG
-586 KSLDIPE
+586 KSLVLPE

-601 LFVNKATGITC
+601 LFVNRATGITC
-612 DKLQTIDGTLQI
+612 DKLQTIDGALQI
-624 KSATSLSQETLS
+624 KSATSLSQETFS
-636 MEKLETLHG
+636 MKKLETLHG

-665 NGMITGESWSVTTTP
+665 NGMITEENWSVT
-680 PRATPWSMSWR
+680 
-691 AKPRS
+691 
-696 PLTARPTPSPAEA
+696 
-709 PLFCPPASPTRWRP
+709 
-723 SPPSKCSLR
+723 KCGYNPDFQDMKDKKYTQE

>member
-1 MKIYFLPMLLS
+1 MKTYFLPMLLS

-24 IIPEDADEN
+24 IVPEDADEN

-50 ITDNT
+50 IADNT

-249 MFNASSLQ
+249 MFNAPSLQ
-257 SFEFPVLT
+257 SFGFPVLT
-265 TVGQDLNLQGLNEEN
+265 TVGQDLNIQGLNEEN
-280 TAAGSIASLE
+280 KAAGTIATLE
-290 IPELTSVGG
+290 LPELTSVGG
-299 VLSVNNLAKLTSM
+299 VLAVNNLAKLTSM
-312 SFLKLKETG
+312 NFLKLKETG

-368 LQAFGGMDKLTTIKG
+368 LLAFGGMDKLTTVKG

-409 LDYLEDVSGTLLL
+409 LDYLEDVSGTLML

-434 PQIEIINKVQLS
+434 PQIEIISKMLLT

-456 VNFVITSLTNNKF
+456 VNFVVKQIQNFVF
-469 PEITFKN
+469 PKINFKSIN
-476 IKDFTCK
+476 DFTYT
-483 PTTNNT
+483 PTSVKDNPV
-489 DYTIST
+489 IIPT
-495 IQHVYGN
+495 IQHVHGN
-502 LNVTGQMRSNA
+502 LEVEGNITNQNVE
-513 KFPDLEIIDGYG
+513 FPDLEIIEGYG
-525 YIQIPM
+525 YIQK
-531 FASITMPVLKEVG
+531 FETGSVTMSALKEVG
-544 GQFYLSGNFTS
+544 GQFYISGYPNG
-555 CNLPLLSKVCCSAS
+555 CDLPLLSKVCCSAS
-569 PVYYKEGEG
+569 PVYYEEGEG
-578 SLAISLQS
+578 SLAITLQG
-586 KSLDIPE
+586 KSLVLPE

-601 LFVNKATGITC
+601 LFVNRATGITC

-624 KSATSLSQETLS
+624 KSATSLSQETFS
-636 MEKLETLHG
+636 MKKLETLHG

-665 NGMITGESWSVTTTP
+665 NGMITEENWSVT
-680 PRATPWSMSWR
+680 
-691 AKPRS
+691 
-696 PLTARPTPSPAEA
+696 
-709 PLFCPPASPTRWRP
+709 
-723 SPPSKCSLR
+723 KCGYNPDFQDMKDKKYTQE

>member
-1 MKIYFLPMLLS
+1 MKNYFLPMLLS

-50 ITDNT
+50 IADNT

-101 YNGDAREYTYKV
+101 YNGDAREYAYKV

-120 DGDVELKTT
+120 DGDVELKTI

-146 LIIGSDAEE
+146 LIIGSDVEE

-174 IVIRNSYN
+174 IIIRNSYN
-182 GADLTGLDNIV
+182 GADLTGLDNIA
-193 SAGGLQVGST
+193 SAGGLQIGS
-203 DVASKA
+203 VEAPSKA

-238 FEKLATIEGSV
+238 FEKLATIGGSV
-249 MFNASSLQ
+249 MFNAPSLQ

-265 TVGQDLNLQGLNEEN
+265 TVGQDLNIQGLNEEN
-280 TAAGSIASLE
+280 KAAGTIATLE
-290 IPELTSVGG
+290 LPELTSVVG

-312 SFLKLKETG
+312 NFLKLKETG

-345 SIIMEANMEAPP
+345 SIIMAANMEAPP

-368 LQAFGGMDKLTTIKG
+368 LLAFGGMDKLTTVKG

-409 LDYLEDVSGTLLL
+409 LDYLEDLSGTLTL

-434 PQIEIINKVQLS
+434 PQIEIISKMLLN

-456 VNFVITSLTNNKF
+456 VDFVVKQIQNFKF
-469 PEITFKN
+469 PEITFKSIN
-476 IKDFTCK
+476 NFTCT

-489 DYTIST
+489 DYTIPT

-502 LNVTGQMRSNA
+502 LHVTSTTTDCKA
-513 KFPDLEIIDGYG
+513 KFPDLEIVDGYG
-525 YIQIPM
+525 YIQI
-531 FASITMPVLKEVG
+531 ITGGTVEMPALKEVG
-544 GQFYLSGNFTS
+544 GQFYMSGLFKG
-555 CNLPLLSKVCCSAS
+555 CDLPLLSKVCCSAS
-569 PVYYKEGEG
+569 PVYYEEGEG
-578 SLAISLQS
+578 SLAITLQN
-586 KSLDIPE
+586 KSLDLPE

-601 LFVNKATGITC
+601 LFVDDATGITC
-612 DKLQTIDGTLQI
+612 NKLQTIDGTLQI
-624 KSATSLSQETLS
+624 KYATSLSQETLS
-636 MEKLETLHG
+636 METLETLHG
-645 VVFDGLTKF
+645 VFFNGLTKF

-665 NGMITGESWSVTTTP
+665 NGMITEENWSV
-680 PRATPWSMSWR
+680 
-691 AKPRS
+691 AKCGYNPDFQNMKDKKY
-696 PLTARPTPSPAEA
+696 TQE
-709 PLFCPPASPTRWRP
+709 
-723 SPPSKCSLR
+723 

>member
-135 AATKTTVVKGN
+135 AESKTTVVKGN
-146 LIIGSDAEE
+146 LIIGSDAEK

-249 MFNASSLQ
+249 MFNAPSLQ
-257 SFEFPVLT
+257 SFGFPVLT
-265 TVGQDLNLQGLNEEN
+265 TVGQDLNIQGLNEEN
-280 TAAGSIASLE
+280 KAAGTIATLE
-290 IPELTSVGG
+290 LPELTSVGG
-299 VLSVNNLAKLTSM
+299 VLAVNNLAKLTSM
-312 SFLKLKETG
+312 NFLKLKETG
-321 GLDFHTVPVML
+321 GLNFHTVPVML

-368 LQAFGGMDKLTTIKG
+368 LLAFGGMDKLTTVKG

-409 LDYLEDVSGTLLL
+409 LDYLEDVNGTLML

-434 PQIEIINKVQLS
+434 PQIEIISKMLLT

-456 VNFVITSLTNNKF
+456 VNFVVKQIQNFVF
-469 PEITFKN
+469 PEINFKSIN
-476 IKDFTCK
+476 DFTYT
-483 PTTNNT
+483 PTSVKDNPV
-489 DYTIST
+489 IIPT
-495 IQHVYGN
+495 IQHVHGN
-502 LNVTGQMRSNA
+502 LEMEGNITNQNVE
-513 KFPDLEIIDGYG
+513 FPDLEIIDGYG
-525 YIQIPM
+525 YIQK
-531 FASITMPVLKEVG
+531 FETGSVTMSALKEVG
-544 GQFYLSGNFTS
+544 GQFYISGYPNG
-555 CNLPLLSKVCCSAS
+555 CDLPLLSKVCCSAS
-569 PVYYKEGEG
+569 PVYYEEGEG
-578 SLAISLQS
+578 SLAITLQG
-586 KSLDIPE
+586 KSLVLPE

-601 LFVNKATGITC
+601 LFVNRATGITC
-612 DKLQTIDGTLQI
+612 DKLQTIDGALQI
-624 KSATSLSQETLS
+624 KSATSLSQETFS
-636 MEKLETLHG
+636 MKKLETLHG

-665 NGMITGESWSVTTTP
+665 NGMITEENWSVT
-680 PRATPWSMSWR
+680 
-691 AKPRS
+691 
-696 PLTARPTPSPAEA
+696 
-709 PLFCPPASPTRWRP
+709 
-723 SPPSKCSLR
+723 KCGYNPDFQDMKDKKYTQE

>member
-1 MKIYFLPMLLS
+1 MKNYFLPMLLS

-50 ITDNT
+50 IADNT

-101 YNGDAREYTYKV
+101 YNGDAREYAYKV

-182 GADLTGLDNIV
+182 GADLTGLENIV
-193 SAGGLQVGST
+193 SAGGLQVGSA

-409 LDYLEDVSGTLLL
+409 LDYLEDLSGTLTL

-544 GQFYLSGNFTS
+544 GQFYFCLLYTS
-555 CNLPLLSKVCCSAS
+555 
-569 PVYYKEGEG
+569 
-578 SLAISLQS
+578 
-586 KSLDIPE
+586 
-593 LLHVGGEG
+593 
-601 LFVNKATGITC
+601 
-612 DKLQTIDGTLQI
+612 
-624 KSATSLSQETLS
+624 
-636 MEKLETLHG
+636 
-645 VVFDGLTKF
+645 
-654 TDYTFFGKFIE
+654 
-665 NGMITGESWSVTTTP
+665 
-680 PRATPWSMSWR
+680 
-691 AKPRS
+691 
-696 PLTARPTPSPAEA
+696 PSPRDA
-709 PLFCPPASPTRWRP
+709 
-723 SPPSKCSLR
+723 

>member
-1 MKIYFLPMLLS
+1 MKNYFLPMLLS

-50 ITDNT
+50 IADNT

-101 YNGDAREYTYKV
+101 YNGDAREYAYKV

-238 FEKLATIEGSV
+238 FEKLATIGGSV
-249 MFNASSLQ
+249 MFNAPSLQ

-265 TVGQDLNLQGLNEEN
+265 TVGQDLNIQGLNEEN
-280 TAAGSIASLE
+280 KAAGTIATLE
-290 IPELTSVGG
+290 LPELTSVVG

-312 SFLKLKETG
+312 NFLKLKETG

-368 LQAFGGMDKLTTIKG
+368 LLAFGGMDKLTTVKG

-409 LDYLEDVSGTLLL
+409 LDYLEDLSGTLTL

-434 PQIEIINKVQLS
+434 PQIEIISKMLLN

-456 VNFVITSLTNNKF
+456 VDFVVKQIQNFKF
-469 PEITFKN
+469 PEITFKSIN
-476 IKDFTCK
+476 NFTCT

-489 DYTIST
+489 DYTIPT

-502 LNVTGQMRSNA
+502 LHVTSTTTDCKA
-513 KFPDLEIIDGYG
+513 KFPDLEIVDGYG
-525 YIQIPM
+525 YIQI
-531 FASITMPVLKEVG
+531 ITGGTVEMPALKEVG
-544 GQFYLSGNFTS
+544 GQFYMSGLFKG
-555 CNLPLLSKVCCSAS
+555 CDLPLLSKVCCSAS
-569 PVYYKEGEG
+569 PVYYEEGEG
-578 SLAISLQS
+578 SLAITLQG
-586 KSLDIPE
+586 KSLVLPE

-601 LFVNKATGITC
+601 LFVNRATGITC
-612 DKLQTIDGTLQI
+612 DKLQTIDGALQI
-624 KSATSLSQETLS
+624 KSATSLSQETFS
-636 MEKLETLHG
+636 MKKLETLHG

-665 NGMITGESWSVTTTP
+665 NGMITEENWSVT
-680 PRATPWSMSWR
+680 
-691 AKPRS
+691 
-696 PLTARPTPSPAEA
+696 
-709 PLFCPPASPTRWRP
+709 
-723 SPPSKCSLR
+723 KCGYNPDFQDMKDKKYTQE